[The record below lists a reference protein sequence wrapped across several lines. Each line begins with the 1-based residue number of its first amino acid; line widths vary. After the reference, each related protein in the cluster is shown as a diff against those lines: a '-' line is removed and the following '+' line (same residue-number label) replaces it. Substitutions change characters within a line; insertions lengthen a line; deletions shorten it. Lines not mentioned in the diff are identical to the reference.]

1 MTQLHNS
8 FDMSQDP
15 CLVCGGRLKSRST
28 SFRRTTAKKLYFV
41 DNVPAW
47 VCTQCGEKY
56 YAAETLEEVDRIV
69 ATTKPIKMIEVP
81 LYRFPQSVPA
91 TGTDEEY
98 ETD

>member
-1 MTQLHNS
+1 MTKVHDN
-8 FDMSQDP
+8 FDLSQDS
-15 CLVCGGRLKSRST
+15 CLVCGGRLKSRTT
-28 SFRRTTAKKLYFV
+28 SFRRTTAKKMYFV

-69 ATTKPIKMIEVP
+69 ETTKPVKMIEVP
-81 LYRFPQSVPA
+81 LYRFPQTVPA
-91 TGTDEEY
+91 AGTGDED